1 MLDRQSTNETLQEFS
16 KYVIQQ
22 SRTNLTKGG
31 KNVSKDLYNS
41 LGSEVIVSKNSFGL
55 SFKMVDYGKFQ
66 DKGVQGV
73 GSNENGPKGEGNFKF
88 GSGTGKKGGLTKG
101 INQWVRARG
110 FQFKDRKTGRFL
122 SYDST
127 AFLITRSVYNKGM
140 KATKFFSRPF
150 ELGFERLPDD
160 IIEAYGLDVERF
172 LKNTLK

>member
-1 MLDRQSTNETLQEFS
+1 MLSKESTKETLQAFS

-22 SRTNLTKGG
+22 SRTNLTKGN

-41 LGSEVIVSKNSFGL
+41 LDSEINVSKNSFGL
-55 SFKMVDYGKFQ
+55 SFKMADYGKFQ

-88 GSGTGKKGGLTKG
+88 GSGTGKKGGLTQG

-110 FQFKDRKTGRFL
+110 FQFKDKKTGRFL

-127 AFLITRSVYNKGM
+127 AFLITRSVYHKGM

>member
-1 MLDRQSTNETLQEFS
+1 MLDKQSTRDTLNSFS

-22 SRTNLTKGG
+22 SRTNLTKKD
-31 KNVSKDLYNS
+31 KNVSKGLYDS
-41 LGSEVIVSKNSFGL
+41 LSSELNVSQNSFGL
-55 SFKMVDYGKFQ
+55 SFKMADYGKFQ
-66 DKGVQGV
+66 DLGVKGKTSSAKAPNSPYQ
-73 GSNENGPKGEGNFKF
+73 F
-88 GSGTGKKGGLTKG
+88 GSGTGKKGGLTQG

-140 KATKFFSRPF
+140 KATRFFSRPF
-150 ELGFERLPDD
+150 DLGFEKLPEEL
-160 IIEAYGLDVERF
+160 IEAYGLDVERF